1 MLGRATAPPAGTG
14 ASTVAVCTSSSWS
27 FHAASIFSKRLTSAG
42 RARSFCR
49 SCSASAALAEEDE
62 DDEDDEIE
70 VDSR

>member
-14 ASTVAVCTSSSWS
+14 ASTGAECISSSWS

-49 SCSASAALAEEDE
+49 SCSASAALADE

-70 VDSR
+70 VESR